1 MAHHHDQQHKMTV
14 GMWKECWN
22 TPNVAFHNPNLNE
35 LFIKYHDKMLTRPG
49 MRIFVPLCGKAVEM
63 KWLVDQGHKVV
74 GLEAAPVPCKAFFE
88 ENNIPYEIHEM
99 KGIHGEKYESLD
111 HNVVIY
117 CCDFFLFSKDVCGEI
132 DGIWDSGGLN
142 SMDVED
148 RDKYI
153 HRIRSLMGK
162 GCVNLTEFV
171 NFDKSIVD
179 ITWSMT
185 KEELEREFGEG
196 FTVEDITQMDAPKRL
211 KDQGCDSLT
220 LFAITKT

>member
-1 MAHHHDQQHKMTV
+1 MAHHNDQQHKVTV

-22 TPNVAFHNPNLNE
+22 TPNGVFHNPDLNE
-35 LFIKYHDKMLTRPG
+35 LLIKYHDKMLTRP
-49 MRIFVPLCGKAVEM
+49 
-63 KWLVDQGHKVV
+63 
-74 GLEAAPVPCKAFFE
+74 
-88 ENNIPYEIHEM
+88 
-99 KGIHGEKYESLD
+99 
-111 HNVVIY
+111 
-117 CCDFFLFSKDVCGEI
+117 DVCGEI
-132 DGIWDSGGLN
+132 DGIWDSGSLN
-142 SMDVED
+142 TMDVED

-196 FTVEDITQMDAPKRL
+196 FKVEDITQMDAPKRL